1 MAVQNDILSSTARAR
16 AKSAVDNL
24 FQTVPLLDH
33 IKSSGG
39 VEIIDGGQRITR
51 AAILAEHSNITQ
63 LATGYESVSSTVAD
77 VLRSPEYEWC
87 DFVAPI
93 VITKKEELSNRGD
106 NAVIS
111 IADARMKSVMGM
123 LKREWELQ
131 AIRGTSATLT
141 EMQTLEG
148 NTVSQTGWLENFA
161 FQAAGQNN
169 TVGGLSKTTFSASN
183 WNNQYATANVAGG
196 GTFAANGLGAM
207 ANLAIDCQVYA
218 VEGGVDLILASPTS
232 YRLYKAA
239 IQVNERYLPKETVL
253 DAGRLALAYNGALM
267 YVESNLGNT
276 GAALGAL
283 PMSMYFLNTKTM
295 KVFFDSDA
303 NFSVGDFENKS
314 GYAAREAH
322 IYVRTQLV
330 ADHLA
335 SLGLLGDSEA

>member
-16 AKSAVDNL
+16 AKQAVDNL

-141 EMQTLEG
+141 EMQTLDG
-148 NTVSQTGWLENFA
+148 NNFRTQQRVGLRTFRVPDGGA
-161 FQAAGQNN
+161 QVN
-169 TVGGLSKTTFSASN
+169 TVGGLSKVTFS
-183 WNNQYATANVAGG
+183 GIE
-196 GTFAANGLGAM
+196 L
-207 ANLAIDCQVYA
+207 
-218 VEGGVDLILASPTS
+218 E
-232 YRLYKAA
+232 
-239 IQVNERYLPKETVL
+239 
-253 DAGRLALAYNGALM
+253 
-267 YVESNLGNT
+267 
-276 GAALGAL
+276 
-283 PMSMYFLNTKTM
+283 
-295 KVFFDSDA
+295 
-303 NFSVGDFENKS
+303 
-314 GYAAREAH
+314 
-322 IYVRTQLV
+322 
-330 ADHLA
+330 
-335 SLGLLGDSEA
+335 